1 MKDWKFY
8 MKKFTKVL
16 LLIPPTSLNSSYGS
30 LVDFSN
36 PQPSIGIAYIS
47 AVLRQNGFIPQVM
60 DCYVNQMDLASILN
74 GIQEFRPNIIGIS
87 CLSSSYDVIKDLS
100 EAIRK
105 EFPEVKIIGG
115 NLHASLFAEEM
126 LKTRVVD
133 YVLHGEGDYALLE
146 LCCALN
152 EEVPLYNVRGL
163 SYFYDSQIVETEE
176 RPLIDNL
183 DELPF
188 PAWDLFP
195 RAAYHTDPRTEV
207 IPGQV
212 EIQILATRGCPNV
225 CTFCSSR
232 TRKSLGS
239 KYRMRSPASVC
250 DEMEF
255 MVDQYGAQVF
265 GFIDLAFPLV
275 KKHAI
280 GIFEEITK
288 RGLHKKMKWVT
299 ECRVKP
305 LDEETVQGMRESG
318 CVRVNFGIESG
329 NDDILKSLKKNFYAQ
344 DVRHAA
350 DMMSA
355 AGIEVDGMFMLGLP
369 GEREDQIEDTIR
381 LAATLP
387 LRYAIFNLFVPYP
400 GCELYDVLSQEG
412 KIRFTQ
418 WADFTS
424 YGGYSG
430 KAHVYVPDTLSTE
443 TLLRL
448 QKSAMRRF
456 YFRPRFIWGEM
467 MRFRTAKLSAYLSG
481 LKGLIQR

>member
-1 MKDWKFY
+1 M
-8 MKKFTKVL
+8 
-16 LLIPPTSLNSSYGS
+16 
-30 LVDFSN
+30 
-36 PQPSIGIAYIS
+36 
-47 AVLRQNGFIPQVM
+47 AVLRQNGFTPQVM
-60 DCYVNQMDLASILN
+60 DGYATQMDLTSILK
-74 GIQEFRPNIIGIS
+74 GIQEFRPKVIGIS

-100 EAIRK
+100 LSIRK
-105 EFPEVKIIGG
+105 EFLEVTIVGG
-115 NLHASLFAEEM
+115 NLHASIFAEEM
-126 LKTRVVD
+126 LKTGIVD

-146 LCCALN
+146 LCRALN
-152 EEVPLYNVRGL
+152 GNTPLNNVRGL
-163 SYFYDSQIVETEE
+163 SYFCDGQIVTTGE

-212 EIQILATRGCPNV
+212 EMQILATRGCPNA

-239 KYRMRSPASVC
+239 KYRMRSPENLC

-255 MVDQYGAQVF
+255 MMDKNGAQVF
-265 GFIDLAFPLV
+265 GFMDLAFPLV
-275 KKHAI
+275 KNHAI
-280 GIFEEITK
+280 GIFEEIIK
-288 RGLHKKMKWVT
+288 RGLHKRMKWVT
-299 ECRVKP
+299 ECRVRP
-305 LDEETVQGMRESG
+305 LDVETVQGMRESG
-318 CVRVNFGIESG
+318 CVRINFGIESG
-329 NDDILKSLKKNFYAQ
+329 NDEILKSLKKNFSVQ
-344 DVRHAA
+344 DVRDAVA
-350 DMMSA
+350 LTNK
-355 AGIEVDGMFMLGLP
+355 AGIETDGMFMIGLP
-369 GEREDQIEDTIR
+369 DEREDQIEDTIR
-381 LAATLP
+381 LAVTLP

-400 GCELYDVLSQEG
+400 GCELYDVLSRQG

-418 WADFTS
+418 WSDFTS

-430 KAHVYVPDTLSTE
+430 SDPVYVPDTLSLE
-443 TLLRL
+443 ALLRL

-467 MRFRTAKLSAYLSG
+467 MRFRPAKLSAYLSG

>member
-1 MKDWKFY
+1 M
-8 MKKFTKVL
+8 KVL
-16 LLIPPTSLNSSYGS
+16 LLIPPTSLNYSYGR
-30 LVDFSN
+30 LRDFSN
-36 PQPSIGIAYIS
+36 PQPSIGLAYIA
-47 AVLRQNGFIPQVM
+47 AVLRQNGFTPQVM
-60 DCYVNQMDLASILN
+60 DCYATQMDLVSILK
-74 GIQEFRPNIIGIS
+74 GIQEFRPNVIGIS
-87 CLSSSYDVIKDLS
+87 CLSSSYDAIKDLS
-100 EAIRK
+100 LSIRK
-105 EFPEVKIIGG
+105 EFPEVKIVGG
-115 NLHASLFAEEM
+115 NLHASIFAEEM

-146 LCCALN
+146 FCRALSGDT
-152 EEVPLYNVRGL
+152 PLSNVRGL
-163 SYFYDSQIVETEE
+163 SYFCDGQIVETEE

-207 IPGQV
+207 VPGQV
-212 EIQILATRGCPNV
+212 EMQILATRGCPNA

-239 KYRMRSPASVC
+239 KYRMRSPASVS

-255 MVDQYGAQVF
+255 MMDKFGAQVF
-265 GFIDLAFPLV
+265 GFMDLSFPLV
-275 KKHAI
+275 KKHAM
-280 GIFEEITK
+280 GVFEEITK
-288 RGLHKKMKWVT
+288 RGLHKKMKWAT

-305 LDEETVQGMRESG
+305 LDEETVQGMHASG

-329 NDDILKSLKKNFYAQ
+329 NDDILKSLKKNFCVQ
-344 DVRHAA
+344 DVRRAV
-350 DMMSA
+350 DMMYA

-381 LAATLP
+381 LAATIP

-430 KAHVYVPDTLSTE
+430 KAPVYVPDTLSTE

-456 YFRPRFIWGEM
+456 YLRPRFIWGEM
-467 MRFRTAKLSAYLSG
+467 MRFRPAKLRAYLSG
-481 LKGLIQR
+481 LKGLIQRCG